1 MALTVNGQAG
11 KVSRG
16 LSLSPAARTAQP
28 ETRTLKPGWVYS
40 ESLLNV
46 ISLLAQ
52 ANNIR
57 DQLPTRRLF
66 PIVTLTF

>member
-40 ESLLNV
+40 ESLLNSWHKQTIYV
-46 ISLLAQ
+46 I
-52 ANNIR
+52 
-57 DQLPTRRLF
+57 QLPNRRLF